1 MGRSPTYTE
10 WKRQLLTD
18 CVKQDKVDAFKGLGE
33 TILRIIYDNGTQPT
47 VAAIVRDGLSGAGSY
62 TARPSN
68 NRICFPFSCCPPF
81 FRRMVRRCAI
91 FLSLSLRREP
101 RRCRVTQSRSWKARF
116 RFSRVGIRPSFLV
129 TLERRG

>member
-47 VAAIVRDGLSGAGSY
+47 VAAIVRDGLSGAPG
-62 TARPSN
+62 
-68 NRICFPFSCCPPF
+68 
-81 FRRMVRRCAI
+81 
-91 FLSLSLRREP
+91 
-101 RRCRVTQSRSWKARF
+101 K
-116 RFSRVGIRPSFLV
+116 
-129 TLERRG
+129 